1 VTYCMQRVCALYLDG
16 CSVGE
21 QSCSSISMPDSY
33 WPSSNALSTRAA
45 CLVVSSLSPRSEGDI
60 VCGGEVG
67 ESDEWMDNLKG
78 AAPQNSRGWSASASN
93 LVTITTRTRANRAL
107 RCNAS
112 LGS

>member
-1 VTYCMQRVCALYLDG
+1 VTDCMQRVCALYLDG

-67 ESDEWMDNLKG
+67 ESDEWKDERALRHKTAVG
-78 AAPQNSRGWSASASN
+78 RQSSRLRFTSN
-93 LVTITTRTRANRAL
+93 LVTL
-107 RCNAS
+107 
-112 LGS
+112 L